1 MSGHTVLGSAGAAM
15 KDAQALPSVTLRS
28 SVEALASLPTVI
40 TRKIQGFGV
49 ERATEAFGS
58 QTVLGVRHI
67 DSQLNRVLICTQS
80 LISKLT
86 PWNIAAGFLA
96 ILAVRVVAALIYRLY
111 FHPLAN
117 VPGPRIAAMT
127 RGYEFYYQA
136 LQHTKFPQKVKE
148 LHKQYGPIVR
158 ISPEEVSLNDSEFN
172 VDFFMHDKKL
182 KKEPWYYFFGF
193 QDALFVLQDREK
205 HRRRQAQLAA
215 HFKGPHFTAT
225 YPMIT
230 REIAAMIG
238 KFEHAAE
245 NKETLN
251 LSQIYRKTGN
261 DVMRNSL
268 LGDNYD
274 GENADSSD
282 FSPKAEVKYQPLFRS
297 AAFVRHFPWMMKIH
311 NVMPN
316 WVLKLTVPLA
326 FYKREIESMIRG
338 LIKSH
343 DENGKPAHNKSLFYQ
358 IIDHDES
365 YREENSKS
373 AIEEF
378 MELLW
383 GGREVLGHSLSNVSY
398 HLMCNPQRMARL
410 HAELKTATFD
420 LTKAGVAQLQTL
432 PYLWA
437 CCKEG
442 IRLQRGGNFRIPRV
456 CTEDVQYKQYFLPAG
471 TPISMSPNFFHC
483 DENIFPDAE
492 SFVPERWLSGDVER
506 LEKHWHPFGNGS
518 RSCGGRPM
526 AFEIIFRGVANI
538 FSQYKIDFEGCD
550 AEYCMKEGMME
561 VFPQESST
569 GLRVSVRRWE
579 D

>member
-1 MSGHTVLGSAGAAM
+1 M
-15 KDAQALPSVTLRS
+15 
-28 SVEALASLPTVI
+28 
-40 TRKIQGFGV
+40 
-49 ERATEAFGS
+49 
-58 QTVLGVRHI
+58 
-67 DSQLNRVLICTQS
+67 TQS
-80 LISKLT
+80 LVSKLT
-86 PWNIAAGFLA
+86 PWNIVICLSAL
-96 ILAVRVVAALIYRLY
+96 LVAKITMTLVYRLY

-127 RGYEFYYQA
+127 REYELYYQGM
-136 LQHTKFPQKVKE
+136 QHTKFPQKIID
-148 LHKQYGPIVR
+148 LHKKYGPIVR
-158 ISPEEVSLNDSEFN
+158 VSPEEVSINDSEFN
-172 VDFFMHDKKL
+172 INFFMHDKKL
-182 KKEPWYYFFGF
+182 NKEPWYYFFGF
-193 QDALFVLQDREK
+193 KNALFVLQDKEK

-230 REIAAMIG
+230 REIRSMIG
-238 KFEHAAE
+238 KFEHGAE

-261 DVMRNSL
+261 EVMRNSL

-274 GENADSSD
+274 GENSDSRD
-282 FSPKAEVKYQPLFRS
+282 FGVKAEAKYQPLFRS
-297 AAFVRHFPWMMKIH
+297 AAWVRHYPWMMKIY
-311 NVMPN
+311 NAVPT
-316 WVLKLTVPLA
+316 WVFELTFPMGA
-326 FYKREIESMIRG
+326 HKREIESMIRG

-343 DENGKPAHNKSLFYQ
+343 DENSKPAHNKSLFYQ
-358 IIDHDES
+358 IIDHDNS
-365 YREENSKS
+365 YREDEAKP

-398 HLMCNPQRMARL
+398 HLMKHPERMAKL
-410 HAELKTATFD
+410 HAELKTAAFD
-420 LTKAGVAQLQTL
+420 LTTASVAQLQTL

-442 IRLQRGGNFRIPRV
+442 MRLQRGGNFRIPRV
-456 CTEDVQYKQYFLPAG
+456 CTEDVQYKQHFLPAG
-471 TPISMSPNFFHC
+471 TGISMSPNFFHQ
-483 DENIFPDAE
+483 DEDIFPNAAE
-492 SFVPERWLSGDVER
+492 FVPERWLGGDVEH
-506 LEKHWHPFGNGS
+506 LEKYWNPFGNGS

-538 FSQYKIDFEGCD
+538 FSKYKIDFEGCD

-569 GLRVSVRRWE
+569 GLRVSVKRW
-579 D
+579 DD